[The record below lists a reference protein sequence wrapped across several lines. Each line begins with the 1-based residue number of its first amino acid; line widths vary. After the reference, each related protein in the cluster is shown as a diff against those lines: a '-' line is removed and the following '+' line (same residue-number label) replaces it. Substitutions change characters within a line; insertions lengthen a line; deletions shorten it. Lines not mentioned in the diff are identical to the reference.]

1 MRIGKLRH
9 LVSLWCNRPT
19 QQNAA
24 TGAIVDNWVL
34 VADLWASIEP
44 MSAREFVAAHAVQS
58 EVTTRITIR
67 SRAGVTAAMRIEYR
81 GTIYNIVGVL
91 ADRESGVEYM
101 TLPCS
106 EGVNRG

>member
-1 MRIGKLRH
+1 MRTGKLRH
-9 LVSLWCNRPT
+9 LVSLQRNVPS
-19 QQNAA
+19 QDMA
-24 TGAIVDNWVL
+24 TGAMVDNWIE
-34 VADLWASIEP
+34 VARLWASIEP

-67 SRAGVTAAMRIEYR
+67 FRAGITAAMRIVYR
-81 GTIYNIVGVL
+81 GSIYNIAGVL
-91 ADRESGVEYM
+91 TDRESGVEYL